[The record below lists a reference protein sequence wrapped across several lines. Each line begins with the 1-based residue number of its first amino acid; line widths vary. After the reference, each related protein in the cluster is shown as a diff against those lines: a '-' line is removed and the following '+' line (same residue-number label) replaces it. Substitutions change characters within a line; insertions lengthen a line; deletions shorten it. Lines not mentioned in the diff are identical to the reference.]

1 MLISSKRPLLK
12 AAFTPTLLVCL
23 LAGCFYGRQHTDI
36 LTKHPEY
43 WDGFPP
49 GQVYELVQDAFCL
62 EDSYHFGPF
71 LTDHYYSEKR
81 SHIFKPDEYEE
92 AGVDEDIKIVSSGTR
107 IQCTKLVGRRGGGVS
122 QIDAYGVILDGQYTG
137 TEVDFGNL
145 AETGRRLP
153 EALPYVSTLN
163 PRLDLLKP
171 IQVKSS
177 SQKPP
182 VQSLK

>member
-1 MLISSKRPLLK
+1 MS
-12 AAFTPTLLVCL
+12 FTLSLLVCL
-23 LAGCFYGRQHTDI
+23 MAGCFYGLQHTDI
-36 LTKHPEY
+36 LTQHSEY

-49 GQVYELVQDAFCL
+49 GQVYELVQDVFYL
-62 EDSYHFGPF
+62 QDPYHFGSF
-71 LTDHYYSEKR
+71 LTDHYYSKRR
-81 SHIFKPDEYEE
+81 SHIFKPSEYEE

-107 IQCTKLVGRRGGGVS
+107 IQCIKLVGRRGGGVS
-122 QIDAYGVILDGQYTG
+122 QIDAYGVILDGLYIG

-153 EALPYVSTLN
+153 EALPYVSTLK

-177 SQKPP
+177 SPKPP